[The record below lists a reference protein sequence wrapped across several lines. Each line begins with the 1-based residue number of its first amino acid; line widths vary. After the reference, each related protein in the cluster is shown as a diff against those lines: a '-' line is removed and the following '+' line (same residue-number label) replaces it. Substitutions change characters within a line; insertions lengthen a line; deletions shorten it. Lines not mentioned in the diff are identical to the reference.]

1 MSLLGIHFDIEG
13 YIFRPFYLVI
23 GALYFLVLLALLGAL
38 YTLIFIKN
46 TLEKALN
53 DIDKERNK
61 YKRVN

>member
-1 MSLLGIHFDIEG
+1 MSCLGIVFDMKG
-13 YIFRPFYLVI
+13 WIFRPFYLAI

-38 YTLIFIKN
+38 YTLLFIKN

-61 YKRVN
+61 YKRIK